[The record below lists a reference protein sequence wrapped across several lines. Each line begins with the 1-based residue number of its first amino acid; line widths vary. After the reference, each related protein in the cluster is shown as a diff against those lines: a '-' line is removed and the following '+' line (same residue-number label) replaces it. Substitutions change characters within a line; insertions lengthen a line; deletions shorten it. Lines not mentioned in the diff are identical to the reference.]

1 MTTISR
7 PRIQVVIDSEVAVGE
22 SLSTLDPIPAGETWQ
37 IKRITFGDMSIND
50 TKSGIFKVDY
60 GIDGDR
66 DILAI
71 AYLTSNTIAMD
82 INRMFLGD
90 GSKQFRL
97 IRESQSNPAKNMLI
111 FLEGFKRIG
120 DI

>member
-1 MTTISR
+1 MTTIAR
-7 PRIQVVIDSEVAVGE
+7 PRIQVVVDSEVPFGQDI
-22 SLSTLDPIPAGETWQ
+22 TMLDPIPAGETWQ

-60 GIDGDR
+60 GVAGDR

-71 AYLTSNTIAMD
+71 AYLTSNTIAID

-97 IRESQSNPAKNMLI
+97 IRESQSNPAKNMLAFI
-111 FLEGFKRIG
+111 EGFKRIG

>member
-1 MTTISR
+1 M
-7 PRIQVVIDSEVAVGE
+7 VDSEVAVGE
-22 SLSTLDPIPAGETWQ
+22 SISTMDPIPAGETWQ

-50 TKSGIFKVDY
+50 SKSGIFKVDY

-71 AYLTSNTIAMD
+71 AYLTSNTIVID

-97 IRESQSNPAKNMLI
+97 IRESQSNPSKNMLAFI
-111 FLEGFKRIG
+111 EGFKRIG
-120 DI
+120 DL